1 MSKLYAY
8 SRTMAGIARRA
19 SERGQ
24 PIAAIEAV
32 REEIALVAVP
42 VADNV
47 VRLVIPRTEAQTII
61 ADIARKHGLKFADII
76 GKSRRRNVIEARF
89 DAVAAVKTA
98 RPSMSLNQLGR
109 LFRRDH
115 TSALAALRK
124 RGLA

>member
-8 SRTMAGIARRA
+8 SRTMAGAQRLA
-19 SERGQ
+19 QQRGQ
-24 PIAAIEAV
+24 PVAAIEPPKPE
-32 REEIALVAVP
+32 RVP
-42 VADNV
+42 VATPEPSNV
-47 VRLVIPRTEAQTII
+47 VRLVIPRTEAQQII
-61 ADIARKHGLKFADII
+61 ADIAHKHGLTYADIV
-76 GKSRRRNVIEARF
+76 GKSRRRRIIEARF

-98 RPSMSLNQLGR
+98 RPMMSLNQLGR